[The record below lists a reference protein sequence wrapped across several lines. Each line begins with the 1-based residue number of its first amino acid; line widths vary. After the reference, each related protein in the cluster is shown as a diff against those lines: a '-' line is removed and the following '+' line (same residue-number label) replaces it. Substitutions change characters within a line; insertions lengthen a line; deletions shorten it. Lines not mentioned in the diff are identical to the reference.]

1 MVSTLNKT
9 SSLGDIDHENDEY
22 SNQGLEM
29 YQPWATISVLP
40 SLMMELEELHA

>member
-29 YQPWATISVLP
+29 YQ
-40 SLMMELEELHA
+40 SLGSLQVQQFLCFRAS